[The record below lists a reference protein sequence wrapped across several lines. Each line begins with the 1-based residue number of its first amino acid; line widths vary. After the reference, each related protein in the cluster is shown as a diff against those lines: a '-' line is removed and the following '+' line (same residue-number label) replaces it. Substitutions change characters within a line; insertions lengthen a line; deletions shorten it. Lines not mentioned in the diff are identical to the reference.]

1 MYLLRYTNHKNANP
15 QQGLGRK
22 DVWQMVKTFLVIGAG
37 IWFLSQ
43 GDLSEFEAALMEGLG
58 EADGAAGAG
67 AAGAAANGTA
77 QALADAVVAPR
88 PPALEDAL
96 DEFLAV

>member
-1 MYLLRYTNHKNANP
+1 
-15 QQGLGRK
+15 
-22 DVWQMVKTFLVIGAG
+22 MVKTFLVIGAG

-58 EADGAAGAG
+58 EGDGAAG
-67 AAGAAANGTA
+67 AGAAANGTA
-77 QALADAVVAPR
+77 QALADAVMAPR